1 VRRQPGRLTR
11 IDRHLEPGDELMA
24 STREELRLNREAY
37 ERHFEL
43 SRREHQ
49 ATQAALEDLR
59 DVCRSLVAA
68 VEDNTRALR
77 DLRAEIRAQK
87 QVLMQVLDELRGRGP
102 GGEPA
107 TS

>member
-1 VRRQPGRLTR
+1 VRRQPERLTH

-24 STREELRLNREAY
+24 SIREELRLNREAY

>member
-1 VRRQPGRLTR
+1 
-11 IDRHLEPGDELMA
+11 MA
-24 STREELRLNREAY
+24 SIREELRLNREAY
-37 ERHFEL
+37 EHHFEL

-77 DLRAEIRAQK
+77 DLRAEIRSQK